1 MQVKPTRMEL
11 LRTKK
16 KLKLAKKG
24 HKLLKEKRDTLVME
38 FFNTLKDIKKIRE
51 GLGEELMEAE
61 HMLFLAET
69 HRGIQ
74 DIERVAF
81 GLSGTTQIDFKS
93 KNIMGVRV
101 PELDNITINPEWYSL
116 ISSSTYLEAAI
127 SDYREL
133 TPRLLKLA
141 ELQLKLNLLAE
152 EIKTTKRRVNSL
164 EYITIPSFEYV
175 KKEIAFKLE
184 ERERENFTRL
194 KKIKSKAQKN
204 EDKEW

>member
-1 MQVKPTRMEL
+1 MEL

-16 KLKLAKKG
+16 KLKLAEKG

-38 FFNTLKDIKKIRE
+38 FFNTLKEIKNARGGIS
-51 GLGEELMEAE
+51 EELSKAE
-61 HMLFLAET
+61 DMLFLAEA
-69 HRGIQ
+69 HRGVH
-74 DIERVAF
+74 DIERVAL
-81 GLSGTTQIDFKS
+81 GLSGSTQIGFKE

-101 PELDNITINPEWYSL
+101 PELNEIEISPEWYSVV
-116 ISSSTYLEAAI
+116 SSSTYLEAAVGR
-127 SDYREL
+127 YREL
-133 TPRLLKLA
+133 APKILKLA

-164 EYITIPSFEYV
+164 EYITIPSFEYI

-194 KKIKSKAQKN
+194 KKIKSKAAKN
-204 EDKEW
+204 AEETA